1 MFSLVTPEGQIPHHK
16 WISSCLE
23 TLSVPHVRI
32 HWLEYRGNHN
42 LLLQIQHSLNIT
54 HQRCW
59 ACRDCLIA
67 VVSPV
72 RTVPCC
78 CLYHVMSCALN
89 SGRIKWHRVES
100 LRIVRPWKS
109 HVTDEPCRDRAVTRY
124 RVRAFHWLTSELAQ
138 RISSIDIS
146 SCFESRRGSVVSHFV
161 LSGRAAP
168 CHIMWCLG
176 VLRLLMSCRASH
188 RFALCCVVFC
198 RIALYRVLSCG
209 VVHRIVLHCVVSRNV
224 VPRVLS
230 CHVASS
236 FLYFCFF
243 IYLDI

>member
-1 MFSLVTPEGQIPHHK
+1 MLSMSRLLDCSRVT
-16 WISSCLE
+16 
-23 TLSVPHVRI
+23 RA
-32 HWLEYRGNHN
+32 YRAV
-42 LLLQIQHSLNIT
+42 LLF
-54 HQRCW
+54 
-59 ACRDCLIA
+59 
-67 VVSPV
+67 
-72 RTVPCC
+72 VPC
-78 CLYHVMSCALN
+78 YVMCPQLGSNWVISC
-89 SGRIKWHRVES
+89 RVTS
-100 LRIVRPWKS
+100 YRATVKT